1 MDPEFI
7 EVVVREV
14 HRWTV
19 CPCRA
24 CGAERTRRLLPSRR
38 VVSLSPP
45 AASLFGYVPPPRPS
59 GSLARE
65 LTLSSSDMLDS

>member
-1 MDPEFI
+1 MDSEFI
-7 EVVVREV
+7 EVIVKEV
-14 HRWTV
+14 HHWPT
-19 CPCRA
+19 CSCKT